1 MTVPHVAATRA
12 WYRSPGRLVVAVLAA
27 CAVSVLVA
35 LTASTWLDQFDLR
48 IYFDAISWWR
58 RGNDVYSYSQPDAL
72 MGSLG
77 FTYPPFA
84 AVVLWPIGWMTF
96 PALQIVM
103 LSLIVVCGAACVAL
117 VIARTASIRGR
128 SLAAA
133 VLVATPLAFTLEPW
147 RQNLSLGQ
155 INLVLAAGITVDLLW
170 VAVHRPR
177 WTGIGIGLAMALKI
191 TPGVFLLPLLATR
204 RWRALAVAVGAAA
217 VATGLAALGLP
228 SASRRFFTDHLWDT
242 ARVGDVGNI
251 QNQSVRGWVSRV
263 IPDQQVQTI
272 LWALVSVVVVLLALG
287 AVVRTEARSAP
298 VATLAVTGLTG
309 ILVAPVSW
317 MHHAVWVMPALACLM
332 RRFLEIRRTTGHPAD
347 RRLVLALV
355 ISGVVVWCLHPG
367 TYLSPDTDYA
377 SAGLGIRLL
386 SGLPVLWCLV
396 FLVVAR
402 FRPELLAARPAAT
415 TGAVTR

>member
-1 MTVPHVAATRA
+1 MIDPHAATARL
-12 WYRSPGRLVVAVLAA
+12 WYRSPGRLVVAFIAA
-27 CAVSVLVA
+27 CAMSVLVA
-35 LTASTWLDQFDLR
+35 LTASTWLHQFDLR
-48 IYFDAISWWR
+48 IYFDAIAWWH

-103 LSLIVVCGAACVAL
+103 LALIVVCGAACVAL
-117 VIARTASIRGR
+117 VIARTALIRGR

-155 INLVLAAGITVDLLW
+155 INLVLAALITVDLLR
-170 VAVHRPR
+170 VSVHRPR
-177 WTGIGIGLAMALKI
+177 WTGMGIGLAMALKI

-204 RWRALAVAVGAAA
+204 RWRALAVAVGTAA
-217 VATGLAALGLP
+217 VATSLAALVLP
-228 SASRRFFTDHLWDT
+228 SASWRFFTDYLWDT
-242 ARVGDVGNI
+242 ARVGDVSNI
-251 QNQSVRGWVSRV
+251 QNQSVRGWISRV
-263 IPDQQVQTI
+263 IPDQLVQAI
-272 LWALVSVVVVLLALG
+272 LWAVVSVVVVLLALG

-298 VATLAVTGLTG
+298 VATLAVTGLAG

-317 MHHAVWVMPALACLM
+317 MHHAVWVMPALACLVQ
-332 RRFLEIRRTTGHPAD
+332 RFLEIRRTTGQPAD

-355 ISGVVVWCLHPG
+355 ISGVIVWCLHPG

-402 FRPELLAARPAAT
+402 LRPELLAARPAAT
-415 TGAVTR
+415 SGAGTR